1 MRMELVD
8 LALRSHSLSMDKDF
22 FPALVTDWDL
32 FTLESMATITFS
44 KLIPKPGENSFARF
58 VQSLGLRWIFREG
71 GEDKVVATIEASY
84 GLLFSTEAELHSPH
98 LDEEISGQVI
108 SAAWPYWR
116 QDFSQTAT
124 KASLPLVAMP
134 PAPDFSFKK

>member
-44 KLIPKPGENSFARF
+44 KLITKPGENSFARF

-84 GLLFSTEAELHSPH
+84 GFLFST
-98 LDEEISGQVI
+98 
-108 SAAWPYWR
+108 
-116 QDFSQTAT
+116 
-124 KASLPLVAMP
+124 
-134 PAPDFSFKK
+134 